1 MTENNIRLI
10 DLTKTD
16 LVNLISETVSFE
28 LKKVINLMNLQPS
41 EKEES
46 KIISRNDTSKL
57 LGVSTTTLYL
67 WNKQNILKAKKI
79 GSRVY
84 YLKADVMD
92 KFKSVA

>member
-1 MTENNIRLI
+1 MTEGNIRLF

-16 LVNLISETVSFE
+16 LANLISETVSLE
-28 LKKVINLMNLQPS
+28 LKKVINLMNSQPS

-46 KIISRNDTSKL
+46 RIISRSDTSKL
-57 LGVSTTTLYL
+57 LGVSLTTLFH
-67 WNKQNILKAKKI
+67 WNNNGILKAKKI

-84 YLKADVMD
+84 YLKNEVMD

>member
-1 MTENNIRLI
+1 MTESNIRLI

-16 LVNLISETVSFE
+16 LVNLITETVSTE
-28 LKKVINLMNLQPS
+28 IRKVINLMNSQP

-46 KIISRNDTSKL
+46 KIISRIDASKL
-57 LGVSTTTLYL
+57 LGVSLTTLFH
-67 WNKQNILKAKKI
+67 WNNDGILNAKKI

-84 YLKADVMD
+84 YLKNDVMD